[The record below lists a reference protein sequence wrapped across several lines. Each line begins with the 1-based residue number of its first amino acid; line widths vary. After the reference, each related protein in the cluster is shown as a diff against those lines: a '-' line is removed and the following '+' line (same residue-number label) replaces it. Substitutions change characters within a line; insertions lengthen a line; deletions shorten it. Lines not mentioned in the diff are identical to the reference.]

1 MRFTCLIINFLSAL
15 PLNED
20 QCWKGGRGRDGEC
33 KERELKAECPL
44 GIQAVPCQIQKQ
56 ASLSRLSLC
65 SYFIPF
71 VWGTW
76 WTGLQRRLQ
85 WAHQSTPTDCGP
97 TDALEMGINFFVE
110 NIETAYTKWGKWNQL
125 LFFLLLFFLLFDL
138 CFRVFSL
145 PGFPVGQ
152 SCWVQSDR
160 QLIFVRCSFG
170 EVFVLL
176 SVFLSHFLSLSHSTL
191 SLTLLTSSRSVQ
203 PTWLWAKINAH
214 MCLQL
219 LYAGLMKVTR
229 EKDRWAK
236 SGDSQRVHWLQKK
249 KKNLSN
255 RASVYWNN
263 ARIINWEILSWFCFV
278 LPQVPFV
285 CSVMD
290 EEMLD

>member
-20 QCWKGGRGRDGEC
+20 QCWRGGRGRDGEC

-97 TDALEMGINFFVE
+97 ADALEMGINFFVE

-125 LFFLLLFFLLFDL
+125 LIFLLLFFLLFD
-138 CFRVFSL
+138 CVS
-145 PGFPVGQ
+145 G
-152 SCWVQSDR
+152 S
-160 QLIFVRCSFG
+160 
-170 EVFVLL
+170 
-176 SVFLSHFLSLSHSTL
+176 FLSQGSLWVRVAESSQTGNLFLSDARLARFSSFFLSSFLTFFR
-191 SLTLLTSSRSVQ
+191 SLTLPS
-203 PTWLWAKINAH
+203 
-214 MCLQL
+214 
-219 LYAGLMKVTR
+219 
-229 EKDRWAK
+229 
-236 SGDSQRVHWLQKK
+236 HWLFWQALVQFSPHGSGRKSMPICVFSCSTLDWWRLQERKTDEQNPETLRESTDYRKK
-249 KKNLSN
+249 KKIYQTVHLFTG
-255 RASVYWNN
+255 
-263 ARIINWEILSWFCFV
+263 IMQE
-278 LPQVPFV
+278 
-285 CSVMD
+285 
-290 EEMLD
+290 